1 MHKVISRFADLQDCN
16 HVYEAWDVFP
26 REGTKVTE
34 ERLAEL
40 SGYDNRQKKPLI
52 EKVEEPKKPA
62 RKRTKKAAE

>member
-1 MHKVISRFADLQDCN
+1 MYKVISRFADLQDCN
-16 HVYEAWDVFP
+16 HVYEAGDTFP